1 MKPPVR
7 TRSAP
12 TRYETGPPACHAP
25 TRAPWTTREKQ
36 QLIKALKALKAQAPQ
51 GELQATLLQ
60 EHLPRKSEA
69 EILAFIHQLK
79 GRVAREAIQMEY
91 RRCREE
97 QTRKE
102 AEILAP
108 IEVWTDLAEKLT
120 DKLEET
126 MTAAFSQ
133 VLTIAVTEPLGLLH
147 SIPQKLTRAAEKK
160 VLPDSSSQRDA
171 SPAPDDAARNGD
183 AAPGPPAAA
192 QSSNTSTDPGVHGE
206 PEKFSVDFEKI
217 YKYLSMLSRDIKVPE
232 LSPCES
238 AVVLDLLMSLPE
250 ELSKLDYD
258 GLKSHMHRSYR
269 ALTARQPDGSRK
281 GSDPGACAGELAAD
295 TPSASVACERPPS
308 ANLSVSCTAPAEL
321 AQPSDNQ
328 ERPSRSGECEQG
340 TQEPP
345 QPSVSPSS
353 AQRSASHGQLPPPIH
368 SPAADAQK
376 SVWKDLGICPLNL
389 FLVPLELLA
398 RKGDSLE

>member
-25 TRAPWTTREKQ
+25 TRAPWTGQEKR
-36 QLIKALKALKAQAPQ
+36 QLIKALKAQAPQ
-51 GELQATLLQ
+51 GELQTALLRK
-60 EHLPRKSEA
+60 HLPRRSEA

-97 QTRKE
+97 QSRKE

-126 MTAAFSQ
+126 VTAAFS
-133 VLTIAVTEPLGLLH
+133 
-147 SIPQKLTRAAEKK
+147 QKLTRAAEKK

-183 AAPGPPAAA
+183 AAPDPPAAA
-192 QSSNTSTDPGVHGE
+192 QSSSTSTDPGVHGE

-217 YKYLSMLSRDIKVPE
+217 YKYLSMLPRDIKVPE
-232 LSPCES
+232 LSPYES

-250 ELSKLDYD
+250 ELSNLDYN

-269 ALTARQPDGSRK
+269 ELTVPQPDGSRK
-281 GSDPGACAGELAAD
+281 GSDPGARAGELAAD
-295 TPSASVACERPPS
+295 TPSASVACERPPT

-340 TQEPP
+340 TQETP

-353 AQRSASHGQLPPPIH
+353 AQHSASHGQLPPPLH
-368 SPAADAQK
+368 SPAADAQR

-398 RKGDSLE
+398 RKGDSLD

>member
-12 TRYETGPPACHAP
+12 TRYETGPPACRAP
-25 TRAPWTTREKQ
+25 TRASWTAQEKR
-36 QLIKALKALKAQAPQ
+36 QLIKALKAQAPQ
-51 GELQATLLQ
+51 GELQAALLQ

-108 IEVWTDLAEKLT
+108 IEVWLRER
-120 DKLEET
+120 EN
-126 MTAAFSQ
+126 
-133 VLTIAVTEPLGLLH
+133 LG
-147 SIPQKLTRAAEKK
+147 IC
-160 VLPDSSSQRDA
+160 
-171 SPAPDDAARNGD
+171 
-183 AAPGPPAAA
+183 
-192 QSSNTSTDPGVHGE
+192 
-206 PEKFSVDFEKI
+206 KFSVDFEKI

-238 AVVLDLLMSLPE
+238 AVILDLLMSLPE
-250 ELSKLDYD
+250 ELSNLDYD

-281 GSDPGACAGELAAD
+281 RSDPGFCAGELAAD
-295 TPSASVACERPPS
+295 APSASVACESPGCLLPHCHG
-308 ANLSVSCTAPAEL
+308 SCL
-321 AQPSDNQ
+321 L
-328 ERPSRSGECEQG
+328 C
-340 TQEPP
+340 PP
-345 QPSVSPSS
+345 QIQFGLISNTT
-353 AQRSASHGQLPPPIH
+353 I
-368 SPAADAQK
+368 
-376 SVWKDLGICPLNL
+376 
-389 FLVPLELLA
+389 LVC
-398 RKGDSLE
+398 

>member
-1 MKPPVR
+1 MKPPLR

-12 TRYETGPPACHAP
+12 TRYETGPPARHAP
-25 TRAPWTTREKQ
+25 ARAPWTAREKRH
-36 QLIKALKALKAQAPQ
+36 LIKALKTQAPQ
-51 GELQATLLQ
+51 GELQAEQLR
-60 EHLPRKSEA
+60 EHLPRRSEA

-97 QTRKE
+97 QRCKE

-108 IEVWTDLAEKLT
+108 IEV
-120 DKLEET
+120 
-126 MTAAFSQ
+126 
-133 VLTIAVTEPLGLLH
+133 LTIAVTEPLSLLH
-147 SIPQKLTRAAEKK
+147 SVPQKLTRAAEKK
-160 VLPDSSSQRDA
+160 VLPGSSSQHAA

-192 QSSNTSTDPGVHGE
+192 PSSSTSTDPGVREE

-232 LSPCES
+232 LSPYES

-250 ELSKLDYD
+250 ELSNLDYD
-258 GLKSHMHRSYR
+258 GLKRHMHRSYR
-269 ALTARQPDGSRK
+269 ELTAQKPDGSRK
-281 GSDPGACAGELAAD
+281 GSDPGASAGELAAD
-295 TPSASVACERPPS
+295 LPSASVDCERPPT
-308 ANLSVSCTAPAEL
+308 ANLSASCTLQTEL
-321 AQPSDNQ
+321 AQPSDN
-328 ERPSRSGECEQG
+328 EKRPSRSGECEQG
-340 TQEPP
+340 TQETL
-345 QPSVSPSS
+345 QPSVSPSP
-353 AQRSASHGQLPPPIH
+353 AQHSASHGQLPPPLH
-368 SPAADAQK
+368 SAGIDAQK

-398 RKGDSLE
+398 RKGGSLD

>member
-12 TRYETGPPACHAP
+12 TRYETGLPACHAP
-25 TRAPWTTREKQ
+25 TRASWTLREKR
-36 QLIKALKALKAQAPQ
+36 QLIKALKSQAPQ
-51 GELQATLLQ
+51 GELQAALLR

-102 AEILAP
+102 TEVLAP

-126 MTAAFSQ
+126 VTAAFS
-133 VLTIAVTEPLGLLH
+133 
-147 SIPQKLTRAAEKK
+147 QKLTRAAEKK

-183 AAPGPPAAA
+183 AAPDPPAAA
-192 QSSNTSTDPGVHGE
+192 QSSSTSTDPGVHGE
-206 PEKFSVDFEKI
+206 LEKFSVDFEKI

-250 ELSKLDYD
+250 ELSNLDYD

-281 GSDPGACAGELAAD
+281 GSDPSSRAGELAAD
-295 TPSASVACERPPS
+295 TPSASVACERPPT
-308 ANLSVSCTAPAEL
+308 ANLSVSCTAPAEP
-321 AQPSDNQ
+321 AQPSNNQ
-328 ERPSRSGECEQG
+328 ERPRRSGECEQG
-340 TQEPP
+340 TQETP

-353 AQRSASHGQLPPPIH
+353 AQHSASHGQLPPPLH

>member
-1 MKPPVR
+1 MKPPLR

-25 TRAPWTTREKQ
+25 TRAPWTAQEKRH
-36 QLIKALKALKAQAPQ
+36 LIKALKAQAPQ
-51 GELQATLLQ
+51 GELQAELLR
-60 EHLPRKSEA
+60 EHLPRRSEA

-97 QTRKE
+97 QRCKE

-108 IEVWTDLAEKLT
+108 IEV
-120 DKLEET
+120 
-126 MTAAFSQ
+126 
-133 VLTIAVTEPLGLLH
+133 LTIAVTEPLSLLH

-160 VLPDSSSQRDA
+160 VLPDSSSQHAA

-192 QSSNTSTDPGVHGE
+192 PSSSTSTDPGVHE
-206 PEKFSVDFEKI
+206 DPEKFSVDFEKI

-232 LSPCES
+232 LSPYES

-250 ELSKLDYD
+250 ELNNLDYD

-269 ALTARQPDGSRK
+269 ELTAQQPDGSGK
-281 GSDPGACAGELAAD
+281 GSDPGASAGELATD
-295 TPSASVACERPPS
+295 LPSASVDCERPS
-308 ANLSVSCTAPAEL
+308 TANLSVSCTLPAEL

-340 TQEPP
+340 TRETP
-345 QPSVSPSS
+345 QPSVIPSP
-353 AQRSASHGQLPPPIH
+353 AQHSASHGQLPPPLH
-368 SPAADAQK
+368 SPGVDAQK
-376 SVWKDLGICPLNL
+376 SIWKDLGICPLNL

-398 RKGDSLE
+398 RKRDSLD

>member
-25 TRAPWTTREKQ
+25 TRAPWTTREKR
-36 QLIKALKALKAQAPQ
+36 QLIKALKAQAPQ
-51 GELQATLLQ
+51 GELQATLLR

-79 GRVAREAIQMEY
+79 GRVAREAIRMEY

-126 MTAAFSQ
+126 VTAAFS
-133 VLTIAVTEPLGLLH
+133 
-147 SIPQKLTRAAEKK
+147 QKLTRAAEKK

-171 SPAPDDAARNGD
+171 SPAPDDATRNGD
-183 AAPGPPAAA
+183 AVPGPPAAA
-192 QSSNTSTDPGVHGE
+192 QSSSTSTDPDVHGE

-250 ELSKLDYD
+250 ELSNLDYD

-281 GSDPGACAGELAAD
+281 GSDPGARAGELAAD
-295 TPSASVACERPPS
+295 APSVSVACERPPT

-328 ERPSRSGECEQG
+328 ESSSRSGECEQG

-353 AQRSASHGQLPPPIH
+353 AQRSASHGQLPPPVH
-368 SPAADAQK
+368 SPVADAQK

>member
-126 MTAAFSQ
+126 MTAAFS
-133 VLTIAVTEPLGLLH
+133 
-147 SIPQKLTRAAEKK
+147 QKLTRAAEKK

>member
-25 TRAPWTTREKQ
+25 TRAPWTGQEKR
-36 QLIKALKALKAQAPQ
+36 QLIKALKAQAPQ
-51 GELQATLLQ
+51 GELQTALLR
-60 EHLPRKSEA
+60 EHLPRRSEA

-97 QTRKE
+97 QSRKE

-126 MTAAFSQ
+126 VTAAFS
-133 VLTIAVTEPLGLLH
+133 
-147 SIPQKLTRAAEKK
+147 QKLTRAAERK
-160 VLPDSSSQRDA
+160 VLPDSSSQHDA

-183 AAPGPPAAA
+183 AAPDPPAAA
-192 QSSNTSTDPGVHGE
+192 QSSSTSTDPGVHGE

-232 LSPCES
+232 LSPYES

-250 ELSKLDYD
+250 ELSNLDYN

-269 ALTARQPDGSRK
+269 ELTALQPDGSRK
-281 GSDPGACAGELAAD
+281 GSDPGARAGELAAD
-295 TPSASVACERPPS
+295 TPSASVACERPPT

-340 TQEPP
+340 TQETP

-353 AQRSASHGQLPPPIH
+353 AQHSASHGQLPPPLH

-398 RKGDSLE
+398 RKGDSLD

>member
-1 MKPPVR
+1 MKPPLR

-12 TRYETGPPACHAP
+12 TRYETGPPARHAP
-25 TRAPWTTREKQ
+25 ARAPWTAQEKRH
-36 QLIKALKALKAQAPQ
+36 LIKALKAQAPQ
-51 GELQATLLQ
+51 GELQAELLR
-60 EHLPRKSEA
+60 EHLPRRSEA

-97 QTRKE
+97 QRCKE

-126 MTAAFSQ
+126 VTTAFS
-133 VLTIAVTEPLGLLH
+133 
-147 SIPQKLTRAAEKK
+147 QKLTRAAEKK
-160 VLPDSSSQRDA
+160 VLPNSSSQHAA

-192 QSSNTSTDPGVHGE
+192 PSSSTSTDPGVHEE

-232 LSPCES
+232 LSPYES

-250 ELSKLDYD
+250 ELSNLDYD
-258 GLKSHMHRSYR
+258 GLKRHMHRSYR
-269 ALTARQPDGSRK
+269 ELTAQQPDGSRK
-281 GSDPGACAGELAAD
+281 GSDPGASAGELAAD
-295 TPSASVACERPPS
+295 LPSASVDCERPPT
-308 ANLSVSCTAPAEL
+308 ANLSVSCTLPTEL

-328 ERPSRSGECEQG
+328 KRPSRSGECEQG
-340 TQEPP
+340 TQETP
-345 QPSVSPSS
+345 QPSVSPSP
-353 AQRSASHGQLPPPIH
+353 AQHSASHGQLPPPLH
-368 SPAADAQK
+368 SAGIDAQK

-398 RKGDSLE
+398 RKGGSLD

>member
-1 MKPPVR
+1 MKPPLR

-12 TRYETGPPACHAP
+12 TRYETGPPARHAP
-25 TRAPWTTREKQ
+25 ARAPWTAQEKRH
-36 QLIKALKALKAQAPQ
+36 LIKALKAQAPQ
-51 GELQATLLQ
+51 GELQAELLR
-60 EHLPRKSEA
+60 EHLPRRSEA

-97 QTRKE
+97 QRCKE

-108 IEVWTDLAEKLT
+108 IEV
-120 DKLEET
+120 
-126 MTAAFSQ
+126 
-133 VLTIAVTEPLGLLH
+133 LTIAVTEPLSLLH
-147 SIPQKLTRAAEKK
+147 SVPQKLTRAAEKK
-160 VLPDSSSQRDA
+160 VLPNSSSQHAA

-192 QSSNTSTDPGVHGE
+192 PSSSTSTDSGVHEE

-232 LSPCES
+232 LSPYES

-250 ELSKLDYD
+250 ELSNLDYD
-258 GLKSHMHRSYR
+258 GLKRHMHRSYR
-269 ALTARQPDGSRK
+269 ELTAQQPDGSRK
-281 GSDPGACAGELAAD
+281 GSDPGASAGELATD
-295 TPSASVACERPPS
+295 LPSASIDCERPPT
-308 ANLSVSCTAPAEL
+308 ANLSVSCTLPTEL

-328 ERPSRSGECEQG
+328 KRPSRSGECEQG
-340 TQEPP
+340 TQETP
-345 QPSVSPSS
+345 QPSVSPSP
-353 AQRSASHGQLPPPIH
+353 AQHSASHGQLPPPLH
-368 SPAADAQK
+368 SAGIDAQK

-398 RKGDSLE
+398 RKGGSLD

>member
-1 MKPPVR
+1 MKPPLR

-12 TRYETGPPACHAP
+12 TRYETGPPARHAP
-25 TRAPWTTREKQ
+25 ARAPWTAQEKRH
-36 QLIKALKALKAQAPQ
+36 LIKALKAQAPQ
-51 GELQATLLQ
+51 GELQAEQLR
-60 EHLPRKSEA
+60 EHLPRRSEA

-97 QTRKE
+97 QKCKE

-126 MTAAFSQ
+126 VTTAFS
-133 VLTIAVTEPLGLLH
+133 
-147 SIPQKLTRAAEKK
+147 QKLTRAAEKK
-160 VLPDSSSQRDA
+160 VLPGSSSQHAA

-192 QSSNTSTDPGVHGE
+192 PSSSTSTDPGVREE

-217 YKYLSMLSRDIKVPE
+217 YKYLSMLSRDIKAPE
-232 LSPCES
+232 LSPYES

-250 ELSKLDYD
+250 ELSNLDYD
-258 GLKSHMHRSYR
+258 GLKRHMHRSYR
-269 ALTARQPDGSRK
+269 ELTAQKPDGSRK
-281 GSDPGACAGELAAD
+281 GSDPGASAGELAAD
-295 TPSASVACERPPS
+295 LPSASVDCERPPT
-308 ANLSVSCTAPAEL
+308 ANLSASCTLPTEL
-321 AQPSDNQ
+321 AQPSVN
-328 ERPSRSGECEQG
+328 EKRPSRSGECEQG
-340 TQEPP
+340 TQETP
-345 QPSVSPSS
+345 QPSVSPSPS
-353 AQRSASHGQLPPPIH
+353 PAQHSASHGQLPPPLH
-368 SPAADAQK
+368 SAGIDAQK

-398 RKGDSLE
+398 RKGGSLD

>member
-25 TRAPWTTREKQ
+25 TRAPWTVQEKR
-36 QLIKALKALKAQAPQ
+36 QLIKALKAQAPH
-51 GELQATLLQ
+51 GELQTALLQ
-60 EHLPRKSEA
+60 EHLPRRSEA

-97 QTRKE
+97 QSRKE

-126 MTAAFSQ
+126 VTAAFSQ
-133 VLTIAVTEPLGLLH
+133 VLTIAVTEPLSLLH

-160 VLPDSSSQRDA
+160 VLLDSSSQRDA

-192 QSSNTSTDPGVHGE
+192 QSSSTSTDPGVHGE

-232 LSPCES
+232 LSPYGEGSVCY
-238 AVVLDLLMSLPE
+238 VL
-250 ELSKLDYD
+250 
-258 GLKSHMHRSYR
+258 
-269 ALTARQPDGSRK
+269 A
-281 GSDPGACAGELAAD
+281 
-295 TPSASVACERPPS
+295 SASTFPFVAF
-308 ANLSVSCTAPAEL
+308 L
-321 AQPSDNQ
+321 AVLLH
-328 ERPSRSGECEQG
+328 
-340 TQEPP
+340 T
-345 QPSVSPSS
+345 V
-353 AQRSASHGQLPPPIH
+353 
-368 SPAADAQK
+368 
-376 SVWKDLGICPLNL
+376 
-389 FLVPLELLA
+389 LE
-398 RKGDSLE
+398 G

>member
-12 TRYETGPPACHAP
+12 TRYETGLPACHAP
-25 TRAPWTTREKQ
+25 TRASWTLREKR
-36 QLIKALKALKAQAPQ
+36 QLIKALKFQAPQ
-51 GELQATLLQ
+51 GELQAALLR

-126 MTAAFSQ
+126 VTAAFS
-133 VLTIAVTEPLGLLH
+133 
-147 SIPQKLTRAAEKK
+147 QKLTRAAEKK

-171 SPAPDDAARNGD
+171 SPAHDDAARNGD
-183 AAPGPPAAA
+183 AAPDPPAAA
-192 QSSNTSTDPGVHGE
+192 QSSSTSTDPGVHGE
-206 PEKFSVDFEKI
+206 LEKFSVDFEKI

-250 ELSKLDYD
+250 ELSNLDYD

-281 GSDPGACAGELAAD
+281 GSDPSSRAGELAAN
-295 TPSASVACERPPS
+295 TPSASVACEAPPT
-308 ANLSVSCTAPAEL
+308 ANLSVSCTAPAEP

-340 TQEPP
+340 TQETP

-353 AQRSASHGQLPPPIH
+353 AQHSASHGQLPPPLH

>member
-25 TRAPWTTREKQ
+25 TRAPWTVQEKR
-36 QLIKALKALKAQAPQ
+36 QLIKALKAQAPH
-51 GELQATLLQ
+51 GELQTALLQ
-60 EHLPRKSEA
+60 EHLPRRSEA

-97 QTRKE
+97 QSRKE

-126 MTAAFSQ
+126 VTAAFS
-133 VLTIAVTEPLGLLH
+133 
-147 SIPQKLTRAAEKK
+147 QKLTRAAEKK
-160 VLPDSSSQRDA
+160 VLLDSSSQRDA

-192 QSSNTSTDPGVHGE
+192 QSSSTSTDPGVHGE

-232 LSPCES
+232 LSPYES

-250 ELSKLDYD
+250 ELSNLDYN

-269 ALTARQPDGSRK
+269 ELTAPQPDGSRK
-281 GSDPGACAGELAAD
+281 ESDPGARAGELAAD
-295 TPSASVACERPPS
+295 APSASVVCERPPT

-340 TQEPP
+340 IQETP

-353 AQRSASHGQLPPPIH
+353 AQHSASHGQLPPPLH

-389 FLVPLELLA
+389 FLVPLELLV
-398 RKGDSLE
+398 RKGDSLD

>member
-12 TRYETGPPACHAP
+12 TRYETGPPACRAP
-25 TRAPWTTREKQ
+25 TRASWTAQEKR
-36 QLIKALKALKAQAPQ
+36 QLIKALKAQAPQ
-51 GELQATLLQ
+51 GELQAALLQ

-126 MTAAFSQ
+126 VTAAFSQ

-183 AAPGPPAAA
+183 PAPGPPAAA
-192 QSSNTSTDPGVHGE
+192 QSSSTSTDPGVHGE

-238 AVVLDLLMSLPE
+238 AVILDLLMSLPE
-250 ELSKLDYD
+250 ELSNLDYD

-269 ALTARQPDGSRK
+269 ALTARQPDGK
-281 GSDPGACAGELAAD
+281 
-295 TPSASVACERPPS
+295 
-308 ANLSVSCTAPAEL
+308 L

-340 TQEPP
+340 TQETP
-345 QPSVSPSS
+345 QPSMSPSS
-353 AQRSASHGQLPPPIH
+353 AQHSASHGQLPPLLH

-389 FLVPLELLA
+389 FLVPLELLS

>member
-12 TRYETGPPACHAP
+12 TRYETGPPACRAP
-25 TRAPWTTREKQ
+25 TRASWTAQEKR
-36 QLIKALKALKAQAPQ
+36 QLIKALKAQAPQ
-51 GELQATLLQ
+51 GELQAALLQ

-126 MTAAFSQ
+126 VTAAFS
-133 VLTIAVTEPLGLLH
+133 
-147 SIPQKLTRAAEKK
+147 QKLTRAAEKK

-183 AAPGPPAAA
+183 PAPGPPAAA
-192 QSSNTSTDPGVHGE
+192 QSSSTSTDPGVHGE

-238 AVVLDLLMSLPE
+238 AVILDLLMSLPE
-250 ELSKLDYD
+250 ELSNLDYD

-281 GSDPGACAGELAAD
+281 RSDPGFCAGELAAD
-295 TPSASVACERPPS
+295 APSASVACERPPT

-340 TQEPP
+340 TQETP
-345 QPSVSPSS
+345 QPSMSPSS
-353 AQRSASHGQLPPPIH
+353 AQHSASHGQLPPLLH

-389 FLVPLELLA
+389 FLVPLELLS

>member
-1 MKPPVR
+1 LL
-7 TRSAP
+7 S
-12 TRYETGPPACHAP
+12 RYGLERKNLGIRAGVVWGWAALVCLYS
-25 TRAPWTTREKQ
+25 TRARVS
-36 QLIKALKALKAQAPQ
+36 LIVLYQDGL
-51 GELQATLLQ
+51 
-60 EHLPRKSEA
+60 EA
-69 EILAFIHQLK
+69 RGI
-79 GRVAREAIQMEY
+79 
-91 RRCREE
+91 CRES
-97 QTRKE
+97 
-102 AEILAP
+102 ALSGAVPVSLCALLALCWLASCFSHCGCTEVNGCLIP
-108 IEVWTDLAEKLT
+108 VYSLKSASQVWTDLAEKLT

-126 MTAAFSQ
+126 VTAAFS
-133 VLTIAVTEPLGLLH
+133 
-147 SIPQKLTRAAEKK
+147 QKLTRAAEKK
-160 VLPDSSSQRDA
+160 VLLDSSSQRDA

-192 QSSNTSTDPGVHGE
+192 QSSSTSTDPGVHGE

-232 LSPCES
+232 LSPYES

-250 ELSKLDYD
+250 ELSNLDYN

-269 ALTARQPDGSRK
+269 ELTAPQPDGSRK
-281 GSDPGACAGELAAD
+281 ESDPGARAGELAAD
-295 TPSASVACERPPS
+295 APSASVVCERPPT

-340 TQEPP
+340 IQETP

-353 AQRSASHGQLPPPIH
+353 AQHSASHGQLPPPLH

-389 FLVPLELLA
+389 FLVPLELLV
-398 RKGDSLE
+398 RKGDSLD

>member
-12 TRYETGPPACHAP
+12 TRYETGPTACHAS
-25 TRAPWTTREKQ
+25 TRAPWTVREKRH
-36 QLIKALKALKAQAPQ
+36 LIKALKAQAPQ
-51 GELQATLLQ
+51 GELQAELLR
-60 EHLPRKSEA
+60 EHLPRRSES

-97 QTRKE
+97 QRRKE

-126 MTAAFSQ
+126 MTTAFSQ
-133 VLTIAVTEPLGLLH
+133 VLTIAVTEPLSLLH

-160 VLPDSSSQRDA
+160 VPPDSLNRRDA
-171 SPAPDDAARNGD
+171 SPAPDDATRNGD
-183 AAPGPPAAA
+183 ATPDPAAAA
-192 QSSNTSTDPGVHGE
+192 QSSSTSKDPSVHGE

-217 YKYLSMLSRDIKVPE
+217 YKYLSLLSRDIKVPE
-232 LSPCES
+232 LSPYES

-250 ELSKLDYD
+250 ELSNLDYD
-258 GLKSHMHRSYR
+258 GLKSHMDRSYR
-269 ALTARQPDGSRK
+269 ELTAQQPDGNGK
-281 GSDPGACAGELAAD
+281 GSDPGASAGELAAD
-295 TPSASVACERPPS
+295 LPSASFDCERPPT
-308 ANLSVSCTAPAEL
+308 ANLFVSCAAPAEL

-340 TQEPP
+340 TQETP
-345 QPSVSPSS
+345 QPSVSPSP
-353 AQRSASHGQLPPPIH
+353 AKHSASYGQLPPPLH
-368 SPAADAQK
+368 SPAANAQK

-398 RKGDSLE
+398 RKGDSLD

>member
-1 MKPPVR
+1 MKPPLR

-12 TRYETGPPACHAP
+12 TRYETGPPARHAP
-25 TRAPWTTREKQ
+25 ARAPWTAQEKRH
-36 QLIKALKALKAQAPQ
+36 LIKALKAQAPQ
-51 GELQATLLQ
+51 GELQAEQLR
-60 EHLPRKSEA
+60 EHLPRRSEA

-97 QTRKE
+97 QRCKE

-126 MTAAFSQ
+126 VTTAFSQ
-133 VLTIAVTEPLGLLH
+133 VLTIAVTEPLSLLH
-147 SIPQKLTRAAEKK
+147 SVPQKLTRAAEKK
-160 VLPDSSSQRDA
+160 VLPGSSSQHAA

-192 QSSNTSTDPGVHGE
+192 PSSSTSTDPGVREE

-217 YKYLSMLSRDIKVPE
+217 YKYLSMLSRDIKAPE
-232 LSPCES
+232 LSPYES

-250 ELSKLDYD
+250 ELSNLDYD
-258 GLKSHMHRSYR
+258 GLKRHMHRSYR
-269 ALTARQPDGSRK
+269 ELTAQKPDGSRK
-281 GSDPGACAGELAAD
+281 GSDPGASAGELAAD
-295 TPSASVACERPPS
+295 LPSASVDCERPPT
-308 ANLSVSCTAPAEL
+308 ANLSASCTLPTEL
-321 AQPSDNQ
+321 AQPSDN
-328 ERPSRSGECEQG
+328 EKRPSRSGECEQG
-340 TQEPP
+340 TQETP
-345 QPSVSPSS
+345 QPSVSPSP
-353 AQRSASHGQLPPPIH
+353 AQHSASHGQLPPPLH
-368 SPAADAQK
+368 SAGIDAQK

-398 RKGDSLE
+398 RKGGSLD